1 MTAVFDV
8 LVETDDIVVL
18 GPPTSIDLSLDVG
31 PKGDRGSR
39 FFVGSGN
46 PNLAGVIPSGQ
57 NPLVGDVFVNSS
69 TASEYGWLYLYI
81 STPSGNSWV
90 PALRLQPSIYSTN
103 IGVLFNSSGEG
114 TITIPIANIVA
125 DITILDVEKYVT
137 QITAINSNPVAMSV
151 TSKSILGPNL
161 NIFVK
166 GIEYNGSSWANL
178 EGIVNLE
185 ITISVI

>member
-18 GPPTSIDLSLDVG
+18 GPPASIDVALDVG

-46 PNLAGVIPSGQ
+46 PNLSGVIPSGQ
-57 NPLVGDVFVNSS
+57 TPIVGDLFVNSS
-69 TASEYGWLYLYI
+69 TASEYGWLYLY
-81 STPSGNSWV
+81 SQTPSGPSWV
-90 PALRLQPSIYSTN
+90 PALRLQPSIYSNN
-103 IGVLFNSSGEG
+103 IGILFNSSGEG
-114 TITIPIANIVA
+114 TITIPVANIVA
-125 DITILDVEKYVT
+125 DVTILDVEKYVT
-137 QITAINSNPVAMSV
+137 QITAINSNPVALSV

-166 GIEYNGSSWANL
+166 GIEYDGSSWSNL

-185 ITISVI
+185 ITVSVI

>member
-18 GPPTSIDLSLDVG
+18 GPPTSVDLALDIG
-31 PKGDRGSR
+31 PKGDRGSQ

-46 PNLAGVIPSGQ
+46 PNLSGVIPAGQ
-57 NPLVGDVFVNSS
+57 TPLVGDVFVNSS
-69 TASEYGWLYLYI
+69 TASEYGWLYVYTQ
-81 STPSGNSWV
+81 TPSGNSWV
-90 PALRLQPSIYSTN
+90 PALRLQPSIYATN

-125 DITILDVEKYVT
+125 DVTILDVEKYVT
-137 QITAINSNPVAMSV
+137 QITPINQNPTSLSI
-151 TSKSILGPNL
+151 TSKSILGPNI

-166 GIEYNGSSWANL
+166 GVEYDGSSWSNL
-178 EGIVNLE
+178 DGIVNLE
-185 ITISVI
+185 ISIAVI